1 MAAAAALSMLLLA
14 AAAALAGC
22 SSTGVGLRLAGHGA
36 LAQVAGVGPR
46 LDGDV
51 AYLDELTRERVLIAV
66 RHTA

>member
-1 MAAAAALSMLLLA
+1 MLVL
-14 AAAALAGC
+14 AAALAGC